1 VYAQATPTSLPSL
14 PRLFVHFFFFFF
26 FFFLLVRL
34 HARAVP
40 E

>member
-26 FFFLLVRL
+26 FFLLVRL